1 LQFQPGFLYCQ
12 LIKQKPGERLDS
24 YKQILLAVDLSVEAE
39 QVIERASVLARQ
51 GEPQVTLMHVVEPVV
66 TESSYDLITTLP
78 ADLETTR
85 QAQAQD
91 FLQGKLD
98 ASSLG
103 SASLRVESGSIKAEI
118 LRVAEEIGAD
128 LIMLGTHGRHGV
140 GLLLGSTA
148 NSVLHGTPCDVL
160 AVRIKPRES

>member
-1 LQFQPGFLYCQ
+1 M
-12 LIKQKPGERLDS
+12 DA

-39 QVIERASVLARQ
+39 QIIERARMFARQ
-51 GEPQVTLMHVVEPVV
+51 GETRVTLMHVVEPLV
-66 TESSYDLITTLP
+66 TESSYDLVTSLP

-85 QAQAQD
+85 QAQAED
-91 FLQGKLD
+91 FLQRKLD
-98 ASSLG
+98 DSGLG
-103 SASLRVESGSIKAEI
+103 LTSLRVTAGSIKAEI

-160 AVRIKPRES
+160 AVRIKPVES